1 MKRTLVTA
9 LIAIPVL
16 LALSYP
22 WRNAE
27 HGAGAIVSAAGWFGF
42 LLALL
47 VVIVVAVA
55 LGVRRLRTHKTA
67 VSARHATTP
76 H

>member
-1 MKRTLVTA
+1 MKRVLITG

-22 WRNAE
+22 WRDAD
-27 HGAGAIVSAAGWFGF
+27 HGAGAVVSAIGWFGF

-47 VVIVVAVA
+47 TVI
-55 LGVRRLRTHKTA
+55 A
-67 VSARHATTP
+67 VSITLAARRARSRRA
-76 H
+76 